1 MKLVDVCPVEQIV
14 PNRGLAVRAGGKDIA
29 LFKVGGE
36 IRAIANACPH
46 QGSALVGGRQCD
58 HVVACP
64 SHGWRLN
71 LMTGA
76 LVVAPEVRV
85 ETFPVQVRDGR
96 VLVDPGC

>member
-1 MKLVDVCPVEQIV
+1 MKLVDVCSVEQIV
-14 PNRGLAVRAGGKDIA
+14 PNRGLAVRAGDKDIA

-36 IRAIANACPH
+36 IRAIANSCPH
-46 QGSALVGGRQCD
+46 QGASLVGGRQSD

-64 SHGWRLN
+64 AHGWRFN

-76 LVVAPEVRV
+76 LVVAPKVQL